1 MKSFIFLKIYIFEG
15 LLIFESLMLQIY
27 IANITFNLFTK
38 CCFRPWFYNIIKKQQ
53 KEKKEW
59 YIYEEKNRGKIKTV
73 TP

>member
-1 MKSFIFLKIYIFEG
+1 MYFEG
-15 LLIFESLMLQIY
+15 LYVFFDFGFTML
-27 IANITFNLFTK
+27 
-38 CCFRPWFYNIIKKQQ
+38 